1 MRRSLGMLWGDRDH
15 REGVDW
21 NISLE
26 DTLFDP
32 IRLGDVLGRNRNDR
46 DDWDDD
52 LSDNSLDRY
61 FHLVF

>member
-1 MRRSLGMLWGDRDH
+1 MRRSLGMLWGDRD
-15 REGVDW
+15 REGGADW
-21 NISLE
+21 NLTLE